1 MTKNKTIYI
10 ALRMTELEKS
20 QLDYIREPGET
31 QSACIRR
38 LVNEK
43 WCDQH
48 YAIDEENG
56 FVFSDRENH
65 KSVLLRVVLPE
76 DLRVKLDEKRG
87 NVPASAFVRD
97 LILKAIND

>member
-10 ALRMTELEKS
+10 ALRMSELEKS

-43 WCDQH
+43 WF
-48 YAIDEENG
+48 DENMAFDAEQD
-56 FVFSDRENH
+56 SSEW
-65 KSVLLRVVLPE
+65 
-76 DLRVKLDEKRG
+76 DLCWPRG
-87 NVPASAFVRD
+87 
-97 LILKAIND
+97 